1 MNMELFIVMGVTWIL
16 DFVSDYFDNQIV
28 ELLLDICNIYRGVLI
43 FLIFVCKRRVLCEM
57 IRRVGKD
64 FFLKFNKKSSYH
76 FPVKKFLLPT

>member
-43 FLIFVCKRRVLCEM
+43 FLIFVCKRRVLCEL
-57 IRRVGKD
+57 IRRVGKTLYFFQEKLD
-64 FFLKFNKKSSYH
+64 F
-76 FPVKKFLLPT
+76 PLPI